1 MLDALIFSDV
11 HLGSSNCLARRVRR
25 LLERVA
31 AGELATQRLIVNG
44 DLFDSLDF
52 RRLTRSHWKVLSLL
66 RKLSDHLEIIWLVGN
81 HDGSADVV
89 SHLLGVR
96 VMDEYVLESG
106 DRRILVLHGHAFDQF
121 LDKHPILTWLGDC
134 VYALL
139 QWLDKTHAVAKWA
152 KHGSKTFLRCAKQIE
167 EGAVERARKLG
178 CAAVCCGHT
187 HVACVR
193 EDRDVTYYNGGC
205 WTELPCHYL
214 TVRDGVIGVHAFEP
228 EAVPEVE
235 AEVEAETETT
245 PVAAGS

>member
-1 MLDALIFSDV
+1 MLDALIVSDV
-11 HLGSSNCLARRVRR
+11 HLGSGNCEARRLRR

-31 AGELATQRLIVNG
+31 DGEPATRRLIVNG

-52 RRLTRSHWKVLSLL
+52 RRLTRSHWKILSLL

-89 SHLLGVR
+89 SHLLGVQ

-134 VYALL
+134 VYAFL
-139 QWLDKTHAVAKWA
+139 QWMDRTHAVAKWA

-167 EGAVERARKLG
+167 EGAVERARRRG

-187 HVACVR
+187 HAPCIR
-193 EDRDVTYYNGGC
+193 EDRPVAYYNGGC

-214 TVRDGVIGVHAFEP
+214 TVCDGAVRLHAFEP
-228 EAVPEVE
+228 EAVPVPE
-235 AEVEAETETT
+235 AEVEAETESA
-245 PVAAGS
+245 PMGAAS